1 MELRDLEPGQT
12 YYYQAR
18 SNGKLASPTP
28 FTLVNGNAV
37 GTDGTGLG
45 TTGTFSFTTPEPP
58 SGRFLFSIALCN
70 DLHMGETQ
78 AGLVGG
84 SPQYIGITQAP
95 GLPPYPE
102 VMLESLVD
110 DVKAAGARYLL
121 AAGDISAE
129 ALPVDLSR
137 AGRLLTRFGDYRQDY
152 FVMRGNHDRA
162 HIGDA

>member
-1 MELRDLEPGQT
+1 
-12 YYYQAR
+12 
-18 SNGKLASPTP
+18 
-28 FTLVNGNAV
+28 
-37 GTDGTGLG
+37 
-45 TTGTFSFTTPEPP
+45 
-58 SGRFLFSIALCN
+58 
-70 DLHMGETQ
+70 MGETQ